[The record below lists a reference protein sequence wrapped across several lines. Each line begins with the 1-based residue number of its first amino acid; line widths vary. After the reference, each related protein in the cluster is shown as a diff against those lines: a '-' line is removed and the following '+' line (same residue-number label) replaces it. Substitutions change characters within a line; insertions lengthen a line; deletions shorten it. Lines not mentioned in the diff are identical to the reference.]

1 MNKRNTRNRSVAAV
15 TVGLVSL
22 LAVSGCSHQPTEDY
36 AYACQSDLDH
46 GDTSSVTDKAPET
59 DSWTPGKDGVRYPVS
74 TKFGGCENLSS
85 GWKVGHA
92 HNTAGALFAA
102 TDYMAGPTREDQKN
116 ASEEDLK
123 KVYAAGEVRDQI
135 ITSAKAPAWPEP
147 TGEGYVTESPGS
159 EGSAQL
165 RGYEI
170 QQENP
175 DKVHVLLY
183 GQSDSVFSGTFGL
196 TMVWQDGDWK
206 VDPVSPEK
214 PMELQMT
221 TASDPAVTW
230 SS

>member
-1 MNKRNTRNRSVAAV
+1 MNKTKTRNRSVAAV
-15 TVGLVSL
+15 TVGLASL

-46 GDTSSVTDKAPET
+46 GDTSSVSKKAPET
-59 DSWTPGKDGVRYPVS
+59 DSWAPGKDGVRYPVS
-74 TKFGGCENLSS
+74 AKFGGCQDLSS

-102 TDYMAGPTREDQKN
+102 TDYLAGPTKDEQKN
-116 ASEEDLK
+116 VSEEDTK
-123 KVYAAGEVRDQI
+123 SVYAAGKVRDQI
-135 ITSAKAPAWPEP
+135 IADGKKPKTPAP

-170 QQENP
+170 QEESA

-183 GQSDSVFSGTFGL
+183 GQSDSVLSGTFGL

-206 VDPVSPEK
+206 LDPVSADK

-221 TASDPAVTW
+221 TTSDPAVTW
-230 SS
+230 SA